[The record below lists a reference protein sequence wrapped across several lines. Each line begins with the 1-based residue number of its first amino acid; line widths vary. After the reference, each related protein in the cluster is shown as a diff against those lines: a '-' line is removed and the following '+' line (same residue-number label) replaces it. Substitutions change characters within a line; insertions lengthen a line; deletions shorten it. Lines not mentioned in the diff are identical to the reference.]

1 MAVKTFQVS
10 TEYDRQA
17 ADARKRRR
25 MADLL
30 AQQVI
35 EPTQYGPGPTPAAAP
50 LVQGLQAFLAARA
63 GRKADEAEEGV
74 ASAQARA
81 GEQIAG
87 RLTGGAPV
95 REVAPPDASGLGE
108 VKVESQ
114 YRASPEDAFRLA
126 LTPAG
131 GAAMKGNPML
141 AAMLAQQMD
150 KPEKRLQL
158 GAVDPA
164 KFTPESIAAAMQSNN
179 PSLLKPVAGVEDSRI
194 GKPSPG
200 DFTPASLAQF
210 NKTGDYSVLV
220 PTPRAGTSVN
230 ITNRYGSPV
239 AGVDAQGNP
248 VFVQPSATGGPPSVM
263 PGVRPPSAKST
274 ATGAEQTTAWNVSR
288 ILNAARDIKAATSA
302 EPGAIKPSMRETAA
316 GMIGEEAAGASRS
329 GQRQIVVGAQAD
341 LLDSMIVLA
350 TGAAYT
356 QEQKVAA
363 RQAYIPSLTDK
374 PETIAAKNNRLAS
387 LIPAAKARSGA
398 AWTPELDQAAQTLLN
413 SMSPNSPSDGKTR
426 KTKSGVEYTVVP

>member
-141 AAMLAQQMD
+141 AAMLAQQMKEPTAEQFGTTPVRTKD
-150 KPEKRLQL
+150 
-158 GAVDPA
+158 GAVLIGGRGTVRPLGVELADEPA
-164 KFTPESIAAAMQSNN
+164 KTESKSPLARLLSEREGLPPDSPLRSVYDQAISKETRIAPGPRINVDTGLSRNQQFGNENTLRDEYTTQTADFRVINNAYKKIMTTADTGAGDMSLLYQYVKLLDPGSVVRESEFATAAASGSFGDQVQGAAQRIATGRRLTPE
-179 PSLLKPVAGVEDSRI
+179 LK
-194 GKPSPG
+194 
-200 DFTPASLAQF
+200 AQF
-210 NKTGDYSVLV
+210 RNEAQNIFDQQQSSANQTAEEYRRLAEDYGLDPTRVV
-220 PTPRAGTSVN
+220 PG
-230 ITNRYGSPV
+230 GKK
-239 AGVDAQGNP
+239 
-248 VFVQPSATGGPPSVM
+248 PSATEPPKLPS
-263 PGVRPPSAKST
+263 GV
-274 ATGAEQTTAWNVSR
+274 
-288 ILNAARDIKAATSA
+288 
-302 EPGAIKPSMRETAA
+302 
-316 GMIGEEAAGASRS
+316 
-329 GQRQIVVGAQAD
+329 
-341 LLDSMIVLA
+341 
-350 TGAAYT
+350 
-356 QEQKVAA
+356 
-363 RQAYIPSLTDK
+363 
-374 PETIAAKNNRLAS
+374 
-387 LIPAAKARSGA
+387 
-398 AWTPELDQAAQTLLN
+398 
-413 SMSPNSPSDGKTR
+413 R
-426 KTKSGVEYTVVP
+426 KTKSGVEYKVEP

>member
-158 GAVDPA
+158 GSVDPA

-179 PSLLKPVAGVEDSRI
+179 PSLLKPVSGAEDSRI
-194 GKPSPG
+194 GKPLPG

-210 NKTGDYSVLV
+210 NQTGDYSVLV
-220 PTPRAGTSVN
+220 PTPRVGPSVN
-230 ITNRYGSPV
+230 INNRYGSPMS
-239 AGVDAQGNP
+239 AVDEQGNP
-248 VFVQPSATGGPPSVM
+248 VFIQPSQTGGPPSVM
-263 PGVRPPSAKST
+263 EGFRPPVT
-274 ATGAEQTTAWNVSR
+274 APALNEVQS
-288 ILNAARDIKAATSA
+288 NAAGFADRIASA
-302 EPGAIKPSMRETAA
+302 IPELDRVSPARSAIVAEGFPL
-316 GMIGEEAAGASRS
+316 G
-329 GQRQIVVGAQAD
+329 
-341 LLDSMIVLA
+341 L
-350 TGAAYT
+350 GAARVSDRD
-356 QEQKVAA
+356 K
-363 RQAYIPSLTDK
+363 RFFQAERSFINAVLRK
-374 PETIAAKNNRLAS
+374 E
-387 LIPAAKARSGA
+387 SGA
-398 AWTPELDQAAQTLLN
+398 AIADSEFESARRQYIPQPGDGPEVLE
-413 SMSPNSPSDGKTR
+413 R
-426 KTKSGVEYTVVP
+426 KRIERQVALQNLSRASGPAYKPAVTAKEEVIKLPPRR

>member
-1 MAVKTFQVS
+1 MAGNTFFQVS

-63 GRKADEAEEGV
+63 GRKANEAEEGV

-141 AAMLAQQMD
+141 AAMLAQQME

-164 KFTPESIAAAMQSNN
+164 KFTPESIAAAMQANN
-179 PSLLKPVAGVEDSRI
+179 PSLLKPVSAAEDSRI

-210 NKTGDYSVLV
+210 NQTGDYSVLV
-220 PTPRAGTSVN
+220 PTPRVEPSVN
-230 ITNRYGSPV
+230 INNRYGSPMS
-239 AGVDAQGNP
+239 AVDKQGNP
-248 VFVQPSATGGPPSVM
+248 VFIQPSQTGGPPSVM
-263 PGVRPPSAKST
+263 EEFRPLVT
-274 ATGAEQTTAWNVSR
+274 APALNEVQS
-288 ILNAARDIKAATSA
+288 NAAGFADRIASA
-302 EPGAIKPSMRETAA
+302 MPELDRVSPLRSAIVAEGLPL
-316 GMIGEEAAGASRS
+316 G
-329 GQRQIVVGAQAD
+329 
-341 LLDSMIVLA
+341 L
-350 TGAAYT
+350 GAARVPDRD
-356 QEQKVAA
+356 K
-363 RQAYIPSLTDK
+363 RFFQAERSFINAILRK
-374 PETIAAKNNRLAS
+374 E
-387 LIPAAKARSGA
+387 SGA
-398 AWTPELDQAAQTLLN
+398 AIAASEFESARRQYIPQPGDGPEVLERKRIERQVALQNLSRAAGPTYKPAVTAKEEVIKL
-413 SMSPNSPSDGKTR
+413 SPR
-426 KTKSGVEYTVVP
+426 R

>member
-1 MAVKTFQVS
+1 MAVKPFQVL
-10 TEYDRQA
+10 TEYDRRA

-131 GAAMKGNPML
+131 SAAMKGNPML

-158 GAVDPA
+158 GSVDPS

-210 NKTGDYSVLV
+210 IRTGD
-220 PTPRAGTSVN
+220 
-230 ITNRYGSPV
+230 
-239 AGVDAQGNP
+239 
-248 VFVQPSATGGPPSVM
+248 
-263 PGVRPPSAKST
+263 
-274 ATGAEQTTAWNVSR
+274 
-288 ILNAARDIKAATSA
+288 
-302 EPGAIKPSMRETAA
+302 
-316 GMIGEEAAGASRS
+316 
-329 GQRQIVVGAQAD
+329 
-341 LLDSMIVLA
+341 
-350 TGAAYT
+350 
-356 QEQKVAA
+356 
-363 RQAYIPSLTDK
+363 
-374 PETIAAKNNRLAS
+374 
-387 LIPAAKARSGA
+387 
-398 AWTPELDQAAQTLLN
+398 
-413 SMSPNSPSDGKTR
+413 
-426 KTKSGVEYTVVP
+426 